1 MNTVRSWKEDRN
13 NQNFV
18 AQRLPDRVIQ
28 TDPMGEGRDP
38 ARYEFDSRF
47 TPPSLP
53 PVKLTQSLT
62 RSYADPKT
70 EILNCRGVTPR
81 VTETDVKVPPSRI
94 PWNNAALKLPRNLQ
108 LLNARY
114 TGFQYFPPVTVIA
127 SLPRRPDH
135 RQTPTNYQAFRP

>member
-1 MNTVRSWKEDRN
+1 MGRTEIIKISLHNDCPIVCK
-13 NQNFV
+13 
-18 AQRLPDRVIQ
+18 PIQ
-28 TDPMGEGRDP
+28 WEGRDP

-81 VTETDVKVPPSRI
+81 VTETDVKVSPSRI

-135 RQTPTNYQAFRP
+135 RQTPTNYQAFRPWGRRD